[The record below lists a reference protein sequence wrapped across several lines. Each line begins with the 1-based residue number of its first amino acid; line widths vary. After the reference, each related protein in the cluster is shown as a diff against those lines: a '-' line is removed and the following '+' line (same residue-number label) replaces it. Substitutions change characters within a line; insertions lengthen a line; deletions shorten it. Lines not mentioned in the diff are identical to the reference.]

1 MGAETSIEAAVR
13 KLAGGD
19 ENITF
24 SHATDAALTLT
35 VKDQGL
41 VKTDEIKALGG
52 VRSCELADG
61 ALTVAFINSKE
72 ENMASKFHDFAG
84 DVLANVGG
92 KGNVNNL
99 AHCITRLRFKLK
111 DESKAD
117 KDALTALD
125 GVITVIQAG
134 GQYQV
139 VVGDKVDDVYDALI
153 NEFGVPGAGEVPED
167 DAADEEKPADKNP
180 FNRLMDIIS
189 GSMGPTLMTLAAAG
203 MLKGL
208 AALFLS
214 LGWLDATSGFYM
226 IMYAAGD
233 AFFYFLPI
241 IIGYSAS
248 KKFGLNEFIGMAIG
262 ATLVYPNLVN
272 LAGTASVLGTVL
284 AGTPFAMNYYNTF
297 LGIPVIF
304 PQAGYTS
311 SIIPII
317 VAVWVASH
325 LEGWLKK
332 VIPSIVRNF
341 LVPVCTLGI
350 MVPLTYLAIGP
361 IAGMISGVI
370 NLFVQAIYNIPVI
383 GAPLAGALI
392 GGAFSTLVMFGLHW
406 ALIPIWLNTFA
417 LVGFDYTIA
426 VCSFGG
432 FVGAAQGLAVL
443 LKTKSDR
450 VRGITI
456 PATVSQL
463 CGIGEPIL
471 YGLQIPSKFLF
482 YQDIALSAIGGL
494 VGGIL
499 HVKQFAMGGMGFFG
513 FPNYIDPVSGD
524 MTSMIEVIV
533 ITAVLMVA
541 GFVLTMMTYSDEKA
555 GFAPKEKKVEEK
567 TETASVAA

>member
-1 MGAETSIEAAVR
+1 M
-13 KLAGGD
+13 
-19 ENITF
+19 
-24 SHATDAALTLT
+24 
-35 VKDQGL
+35 
-41 VKTDEIKALGG
+41 
-52 VRSCELADG
+52 
-61 ALTVAFINSKE
+61 
-72 ENMASKFHDFAG
+72 
-84 DVLANVGG
+84 
-92 KGNVNNL
+92 
-99 AHCITRLRFKLK
+99 
-111 DESKAD
+111 
-117 KDALTALD
+117 
-125 GVITVIQAG
+125 
-134 GQYQV
+134 
-139 VVGDKVDDVYDALI
+139 YDALI

-361 IAGMISGVI
+361 IAGMISGAI
-370 NLFVQAIYNIPVI
+370 NLFAQAV
-383 GAPLAGALI
+383 
-392 GGAFSTLVMFGLHW
+392 
-406 ALIPIWLNTFA
+406 
-417 LVGFDYTIA
+417 
-426 VCSFGG
+426 
-432 FVGAAQGLAVL
+432 
-443 LKTKSDR
+443 
-450 VRGITI
+450 
-456 PATVSQL
+456 
-463 CGIGEPIL
+463 
-471 YGLQIPSKFLF
+471 
-482 YQDIALSAIGGL
+482 
-494 VGGIL
+494 
-499 HVKQFAMGGMGFFG
+499 
-513 FPNYIDPVSGD
+513 
-524 MTSMIEVIV
+524 
-533 ITAVLMVA
+533 
-541 GFVLTMMTYSDEKA
+541 
-555 GFAPKEKKVEEK
+555 
-567 TETASVAA
+567 